1 MSIQCGHCGKIEGPT
16 DEAVLDILWF
26 CETCRPQ
33 PKPAPFYTTVISN
46 LSPLSWNLLD
56 EIATSEVFDADVK
69 GWRYLAAANLRAAGL
84 VQPIGRQLYLTA
96 AGEVLRD
103 AIKNIMSLI
112 PENNR

>member
-1 MSIQCGHCGKIEGPT
+1 M
-16 DEAVLDILWF
+16 LWF

-33 PKPAPFYTTVISN
+33 PKPTPFYTTVISN
-46 LSPLSWNLLD
+46 LSPSSWSLFD
-56 EIATSEVFDADVK
+56 EIAMGEVFDVYVN

-103 AIKNIMSLI
+103 AIKNIMSLLED
-112 PENNR
+112 PL